1 MQGLDIDI
9 LLNCIDKTVPTG
21 DDIRADYSP
30 TSLYYKLRDA
40 RADARAAER
49 AADANPA
56 EAVTPPEW
64 RNVRK
69 LASQIL
75 AEKAKDLEVAAWLTE
90 SLVRSDGLAGLAF
103 GATLIEGLATRYWDT
118 LYPMPDE
125 DGMETRVAPVTGLN
139 GEGGDGTLIQPLRKL
154 ELFNDRNGEPV
165 MLFQYEQSA
174 ELQTLADPQRIEAR
188 IAAGVVPYD
197 TMTAA
202 ARAAPAGHYAALM
215 ADLRAATA
223 AWSTMGETL
232 DRLAGPDAP
241 PTRRVADVL
250 SLIGDFLT
258 RYAPAAASAD
268 VGDSAVADMVQTD
281 TPAGGAPAPVGM
293 AAPRPPVTR
302 EDALARLAEVAEFFR
317 RAEPQS
323 PLAYTLEEAIR
334 RGRMTWPELV
344 AELVEDEQAR
354 NGILLRLGLPVTS
367 S

>member
-1 MQGLDIDI
+1 M
-9 LLNCIDKTVPTG
+9 
-21 DDIRADYSP
+21 
-30 TSLYYKLRDA
+30 
-40 RADARAAER
+40 
-49 AADANPA
+49 
-56 EAVTPPEW
+56 
-64 RNVRK
+64 RK

-223 AWSTMGETL
+223 AGG
-232 DRLAGPDAP
+232 RPPAP
-241 PTRRVADVL
+241 P
-250 SLIGDFLT
+250 
-258 RYAPAAASAD
+258 P
-268 VGDSAVADMVQTD
+268 
-281 TPAGGAPAPVGM
+281 PAPPPGPI
-293 AAPRPPVTR
+293 PRPWGGTGGPPPPHGARWGRHWT
-302 EDALARLAEVAEFFR
+302 AWLAPMPRL
-317 RAEPQS
+317 RAG
-323 PLAYTLEEAIR
+323 L
-334 RGRMTWPELV
+334 RMYC
-344 AELVEDEQAR
+344 R
-354 NGILLRLGLPVTS
+354 
-367 S
+367 